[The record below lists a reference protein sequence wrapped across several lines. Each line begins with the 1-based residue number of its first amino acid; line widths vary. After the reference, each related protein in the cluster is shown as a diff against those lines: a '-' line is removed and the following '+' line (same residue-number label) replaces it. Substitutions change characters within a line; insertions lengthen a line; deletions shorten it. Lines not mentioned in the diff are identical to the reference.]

1 MEFFVVELPIKIQA
15 QKIIAEGDLLRHLEL
30 LREVIRRGEVIACHS
45 IIKQRAQRAGPIRNE
60 LAEPFEIFAGLC
72 SLLGIT
78 GVNLQRREIE
88 LVEFILWFFL
98 YSRGELFLLFGKV
111 SFRRSQP
118 AGNNMKGSP
127 FTILRRSLIERFSR
141 QIKFSKTQCRGN
153 EIKLTIRISWAQ
165 SRNLFA
171 P

>member
-1 MEFFVVELPIKIQA
+1 M
-15 QKIIAEGDLLRHLEL
+15 
-30 LREVIRRGEVIACHS
+30 IRRPPRS
-45 IIKQRAQRAGPIRNE
+45 TLFPYTTLFRS
-60 LAEPFEIFAGLC
+60 LC

-153 EIKLTIRISWAQ
+153 EIKLTIRISW
-165 SRNLFA
+165 
-171 P
+171 